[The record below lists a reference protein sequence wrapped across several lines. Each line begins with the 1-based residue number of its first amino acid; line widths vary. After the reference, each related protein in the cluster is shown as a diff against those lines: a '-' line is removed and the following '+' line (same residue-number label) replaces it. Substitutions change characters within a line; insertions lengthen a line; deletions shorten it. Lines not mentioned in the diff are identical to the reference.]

1 MKAIL
6 LKALPVILLLSVG
19 LSLGY
24 LIAPKQDKSIK
35 KEFERQK
42 KELLSQIQQNHILQ
56 KRLASHDSVWT
67 KIVQLHKDSLILE
80 RKTTTRLHNENKRL
94 KNRPVPNWSAP
105 ELDSIISSIIR

>member
-35 KEFERQK
+35 RELERQK
-42 KELLSQIQQNHILQ
+42 KEIQSQVQQIQALQ
-56 KRLASHDSVWT
+56 KQVADKDSIWT
-67 KIVQLHKDSLILE
+67 KTVQLHKDSLIIE
-80 RKTTTRLHNENKRL
+80 RKTTTRLHYENKRL

-105 ELDSIISSIIR
+105 QLDSIIGTIIR